1 VAKERHG
8 APLGYNFK
16 KLYHWMKYF
25 YEDCKMEKFAKI
37 LAKFQELYGIKL
49 SKKHHE
55 SLVNVLESFNPAQD
69 FRYDKALLARDSIL
83 ICYGDSIQDEGQTPL
98 HTLKFFLDQ
107 YVGEMIS
114 SVHLLPFFPFSSD
127 DGFSVIDFY
136 QVDQN
141 LGNWDDIAQLSES
154 FDLMFDAVINHI
166 SVESKWFKG
175 FISGEEPYLDYFV
188 TIDDNF
194 DKSSVFR
201 PRALPLI
208 TVFDTQE
215 GPKRVWTTFSEDQ
228 VDLNYHNPEVLIDI
242 VRILLMFIA
251 RGARFIRL
259 DAIAYIWKESGTSCI
274 HHENVHRIVQFF
286 RLIFDALAPHVK
298 IITETNVP
306 HEQNISYFGDGT
318 NEAQLVYNF
327 TLPPLVLHAFHHKKT
342 NVLTGWIKTLNT
354 PTNQTHFFNFLAS
367 HDGIGVTPAKGWISE
382 AEIDL
387 LCERVKALGGFV
399 SYKDNSDGSRSPYE
413 LNINFLDALGDPS
426 TPSETDTKM
435 AERFLASQSILL
447 ALKGLPGIY
456 YHSLLGSRGWH
467 GGVKETGR
475 NRSINRQKL
484 NYASLTRELSLEGSL
499 RERVFSGYL
508 DMLKAR
514 SFQSAN
520 AFTPHMPQT
529 VLDVDER
536 VFCLIR
542 ADADHP
548 SRVLCITSVTDKII
562 HLDLEGE
569 LLKSEFLIDSQAI
582 FSQNASFHW
591 TAKALHLE
599 LGPYGILWLL
609 LNAEVG

>member
-1 VAKERHG
+1 
-8 APLGYNFK
+8 
-16 KLYHWMKYF
+16 
-25 YEDCKMEKFAKI
+25 MEKFSKI
-37 LAKFQELYGIKL
+37 FAKFQEIYGIAL
-49 SKKHHE
+49 STKHHE
-55 SLVNVLESFNPAQD
+55 SLVKVLESFNTEQH
-69 FRYDKALLARDSIL
+69 FNFDKELLERDTIL
-83 ICYGDSIQDEGQTPL
+83 ICYGDSIQGEGRPPL
-98 HTLKFFLDQ
+98 QTLKIFLDQ
-107 YVGEMIS
+107 YVGENIS

-141 LGNWDDIAQLSES
+141 LGNWDDIARLSES

-175 FISGEEPYLDYFV
+175 FIDGEEPYVDYFI

-194 DKSSVFR
+194 DTSSVFR

-228 VDLNYHNPEVLIDI
+228 VDLNYRDPKVLIDI

-286 RLIFDALAPHVK
+286 RLIFDALAPYVK

-306 HEQNISYFGDGT
+306 HEQNISYFGDGM

-327 TLPPLVLHAFHHKKT
+327 TLPPLVLHAFHHEKT
-342 NVLTGWIKTLNT
+342 KVLTRWVKTLNT
-354 PTNQTHFFNFLAS
+354 PTKQTHFFNFLAS
-367 HDGIGVTPAKGWISE
+367 HDGIGLTPAKGWISE
-382 AEIDL
+382 VEIEL

-399 SYKDNSDGSRSPYE
+399 SYKDNSDSSRSPYE

-426 TPSETDTKM
+426 KPSENVSKI

-467 GGVKETGR
+467 AGVKETGR

-484 NYASLTRELSLEGSL
+484 NYAALTRELSLEGSL
-499 RERVFSGYL
+499 RERVFSAYL

-520 AFTPHMPQT
+520 AFSPQTPQT
-529 VLDVDER
+529 VLNVDER

-542 ADADHP
+542 ADENHP
-548 SRVLCITSVTDKII
+548 YRVLCITSVTDNII
-562 HLDLEGE
+562 HLDLEEE
-569 LLKSEFLIDSQAI
+569 LLKNKFLIDSQAI
-582 FSQNASFHW
+582 FSQNATFHW
-591 TAKALHLE
+591 KGNALHLE